1 MIRSL
6 YIAFFNIILCTF
18 FSYIIG
24 PLVKRIGEK
33 FNIIDIPDLRK
44 IHKHP
49 IVRIGGV
56 SIFITFFVYHL
67 ISNYLFEFNIFDSD
81 STQNLS
87 ALFIG
92 ACLYFLIGIH
102 DDVFKSSPLL
112 RLFLQF
118 SVAFF
123 VSFCGINFVNLNFTL
138 PFYGDINLI
147 LPQFLNY
154 IITSFWI
161 VGITNSINWLD
172 GIDALA
178 AGYTSILSIGLCIL
192 MIIQGNMIGIIF
204 FSILFGSILG
214 FLIRNFKPAFYIMGD
229 CGSNFLGFCLSSSA
243 LFFLKD
249 FSSNSI
255 NIFYLLILFS
265 LPIGDMLLVILSR
278 LAKGKNIFLP
288 DKSHLHHRL
297 LNLNFGYS
305 KIIFL
310 LYSYSSL
317 TIIVG
322 IYSINNL

>member
-1 MIRSL
+1 
-6 YIAFFNIILCTF
+6 
-18 FSYIIG
+18 
-24 PLVKRIGEK
+24 
-33 FNIIDIPDLRK
+33 
-44 IHKHP
+44 
-49 IVRIGGV
+49 
-56 SIFITFFVYHL
+56 
-67 ISNYLFEFNIFDSD
+67 
-81 STQNLS
+81 
-87 ALFIG
+87 
-92 ACLYFLIGIH
+92 
-102 DDVFKSSPLL
+102 
-112 RLFLQF
+112 
-118 SVAFF
+118 
-123 VSFCGINFVNLNFTL
+123 
-138 PFYGDINLI
+138 
-147 LPQFLNY
+147 
-154 IITSFWI
+154 
-161 VGITNSINWLD
+161 
-172 GIDALA
+172 
-178 AGYTSILSIGLCIL
+178 L

-297 LNLNFGYS
+297 LKLNFGYS

-317 TIIVG
+317 TITVG
-322 IYSINNL
+322 IYSLNNL